1 MEIDQIKV
9 VAYDCDGVL
18 IDSRRANEAY
28 YNHILDHFGLP
39 PLHADQ
45 MSLVQ
50 TAAACEVIDTLFR
63 GTDLRGEAQ
72 HYQASLSNDA
82 FLPLVR
88 LEPNVREVLTE
99 LKAAYRTA
107 LVTNRAKSLA
117 PVLRHHGLEGLFDLV
132 VSGLDVRKA
141 KPDPE
146 GLLMVLNYFSASPES
161 VLYVGDSEIDRI
173 LCSNAGVHFVAY
185 KNEAL
190 EAAWHV
196 QEHTDI
202 LRLLL
207 PKGPMKRLGAGLV
220 NH

>member
-1 MEIDQIKV
+1 MHFRKV
-9 VAYDCDGVL
+9 RVIVYDCDGVL
-18 IDSRRANEAY
+18 IDSRRANQAY

-39 PLHADQ
+39 ALRPEQ
-45 MSLVQ
+45 MNLVQ
-50 TAAACEVIDTLFR
+50 TAAAPEVIDALFL
-63 GTDLRGEAQ
+63 GTGLRDEAQ
-72 HYQASLSNDA
+72 HYQATLPNDD

-88 LEPNVREVLTE
+88 LESDVREVLTE
-99 LKAAYRTA
+99 LRAVYRTA

-132 VSGLDVRKA
+132 VSGLDVRKP

-146 GLLMVLNYFSASPES
+146 GLLMVMNHFSASPAS

-196 QEHTDI
+196 QEHADLI
-202 LRLLL
+202 RLLT
-207 PKGPMKRLGAGLV
+207 P
-220 NH
+220 